1 MRNLR
6 RERRDRVKPEP
17 GQRKW
22 LPAKKVPNFPRGT
35 EAEVFK
41 AFQATAADEVTVP
54 AGSLVTALYRD
65 EQWIYVER
73 ADGRKGFIPDRCCS
87 LCMTQTV
94 PERQKMFCRKK
105 QQVAKKPDRNPVRRA
120 ETFDYGQCTRRYIKR
135 SESRIRR
142 PPTCSTLDR
151 KTLKSLEEGTI
162 RISSR
167 IEKFLESLP
176 KDEDGELFVKE
187 PSGEREILYSFQ
199 ARTED
204 ELSVEK
210 GQLLTILNTTDPNWT
225 WAVDIHGREGFV
237 PANFFS
243 PYDPC
248 EQDDSDLDTMLD
260 FVVVQDFQ
268 ALSEVDMSVRKG
280 DRLKAPYES
289 VHGWIWAEQTSDRV
303 QGFVPACVTL
313 LATEF

>member
-1 MRNLR
+1 MATERPLLVEEEAVDVGKEPFMQVVDSIVDDDGDAQPPSIAFRSSGGLELQAVLR
-6 RERRDRVKPEP
+6 WFKTGQRRRLLVEPEP

-73 ADGRKGFIPDRCCS
+73 ADGRK
-87 LCMTQTV
+87 
-94 PERQKMFCRKK
+94 
-105 QQVAKKPDRNPVRRA
+105 
-120 ETFDYGQCTRRYIKR
+120 
-135 SESRIRR
+135 
-142 PPTCSTLDR
+142 
-151 KTLKSLEEGTI
+151 
-162 RISSR
+162 
-167 IEKFLESLP
+167 EKFLESLP